1 MFYGEKLQQLR
12 ELEGL
17 SRKDLSRKLNVSE
30 QTVGQYENNQIAPRL
45 DILHEMK
52 DLFQVDIEYLMTPSF
67 LKERVIS
74 ESNVAYRTKDKN
86 SRKKTRL
93 ELMYITFADFF
104 ISYFG
109 NFAKLKQDNF
119 NELKKASDI
128 QKHQIKDISTRIGK
142 IAILTRHFIRLNNNR
157 DLMFKL
163 ENLGINIL
171 EKNLGREIDAYSG
184 YTRNGKPY
192 IVLGTIRKSAVRR
205 NFDLAH
211 ELGHLLLHD
220 DQDMA
225 ILNEKETRELDKQ
238 ADTFASQF
246 LLPEKEFKDDFQNI
260 SKPSN
265 PDSYTELKKKYFTSI
280 AALEYRAYKLKLLS
294 PQQNHYFWAQ
304 MTKKGY
310 RSNEPLDNVIPPIK
324 PGKVKAVLE
333 FLLDKNII
341 NVHDLTDTFHIKL
354 DFLIKLFD
362 LKSNFFDKYL
372 ENSSNNLNNSL
383 NIIDFNLVRKNLK
396 LKNGLA

>member
-17 SRKDLSRKLNVSE
+17 SRKDLSEKLNVSE
-30 QTVGQYENNQIAPRL
+30 QTVGQYENNQITPRL
-45 DILHEMK
+45 DILYK
-52 DLFQVDIEYLMTPSF
+52 INDLFQVDTEYLMTPSF

-74 ESNVAYRTKDKN
+74 ESNVAYRAKDKN
-86 SRKKTRL
+86 SRKKTKL

-109 NFAKLKQDNF
+109 SFVKLEQDNF
-119 NELKKASDI
+119 DKLKKASDM
-128 QKHQIKDISTRIGK
+128 QKCKVKDTSTRISK
-142 IAILTRHFIRLNNNR
+142 IAIFTRRFIRLNNNR
-157 DLMFKL
+157 DLMFSL
-163 ENLGINIL
+163 ESLGINIL

-184 YTRNGKPY
+184 YTRSGKPY

-220 DQDMA
+220 DQDMT
-225 ILNEKETRELDKQ
+225 ILNEKEMRELDKQ

-246 LLPEKEFKDDFQNI
+246 LLPEKELRDDFQNI

-265 PDSYTELKKKYFTSI
+265 PDSYIELKKKYFTSI
-280 AALEYRAYKLKLLS
+280 VALEYQAYKIKLLS
-294 PQQNHYFWAQ
+294 TQQNRYFWAQ

-310 RSNEPLDNVIPPIK
+310 RSNEPLDDVIPPIK

-341 NVHDLTDTFHIKL
+341 NVYDLTDTFHIKL
-354 DFLIKLFD
+354 DFLIRLFD
-362 LKSNFFDKYL
+362 LRSNFFDKYL
-372 ENSSNNLNNSL
+372 KDSSNDLNKLS

-396 LKNGLA
+396 LKNDLA